1 MTQPS
6 YKRGA
11 EDRDL
16 TFHRPYHGCYACN
29 DTGIVANSDGMV
41 NEFLPDYDRLPDGRR
56 VCGSD
61 LALICHCPAAFPSYD
76 GERQERAGLRESSG
90 AIRKVDGNLPIGAE
104 IPKAT
109 TQAIHLRRLANWR
122 LTEKAMSEARA
133 ARAAGQADAR
143 PWFLVELRSAME
155 EQAKRVLREAQATG
169 NGGLQ
174 SLGSCLAEVVG
185 GEGGILQAAGLSL
198 VETGENGKAAGAPNG
213 DSSTHGAPNGA
224 AQADPALMARSI

>member
-1 MTQPS
+1 MSKPS

-16 TFHRPYHGCYACN
+16 TFHRPYHDCYACN
-29 DTGIVANSDGMV
+29 DTGIVTNSDGLV
-41 NEFLPDYDRLPDGRR
+41 NQYLSDYDRLPDGRR
-56 VCGSD
+56 MSGCD
-61 LALICHCPAAFPSYD
+61 LALICQCPAAYPRYD
-76 GERQERAGLRESSG
+76 GEKQERAGLRESSG
-90 AIRKVDGNLPIGAE
+90 AIRQVDGNRPVGAE

-109 TQAIHLRRLANWR
+109 TQAIHKQRLANWR
-122 LTEKAMSEARA
+122 LTEKAMREART

-155 EQAKRVLREAQATG
+155 EQAKRVLREAPATAG
-169 NGGLQ
+169 GGLE

-198 VETGENGKAAGAPNG
+198 AEAGENGQAAGAPNG
-213 DSSTHGAPNGA
+213 DSSTHGAPNAA